1 MSAALNDTPKI
12 TSHDLC
18 AALRLEHPADEY
30 VTVFEVREAA
40 GSAIGSRADA
50 LVLSLWASRGLEITG
65 FEFKCNRGDWLAE
78 LRNPEKADR
87 IARYCD
93 RWCLFAAPGVVREAE
108 LPIGWGLWELAPGGA
123 IRRRVAP
130 ALREAEPMPRAFVAS
145 LLRARHRLD
154 ADDLAALNA
163 RYREQWER
171 DQRSREADAPAALDP
186 ATKRDLE
193 RLRSGLRKLDEIRE
207 ATGIDLT
214 TYTPSRQWIERLRLA
229 DSVALEHKLRL
240 LRDLF
245 ADPGLR
251 RRIEQALAPDG
262 EDPRRPGDRSSR

>member
-1 MSAALNDTPKI
+1 MSAVLNDSPKI

-18 AALRLEHPADEY
+18 VALKLEHPADEY

-78 LRNPEKADR
+78 LKNPEKADR

-108 LPIGWGLWELAPGGA
+108 LPIGWGLWELARGGS

-130 ALREAEPMPRAFVAS
+130 SPRDPEPMPRAFVTS
-145 LLRARHRLD
+145 LLRARHKLD
-154 ADDLAALNA
+154 PDDLAALNA

-171 DQRSREADAPAALDP
+171 EQRTSEADASSALDP
-186 ATKRDLE
+186 STKRDLE
-193 RLRSGLRKLDEIRE
+193 RLRNGLRKLDEIRT

-214 TYTPSRQWIERLRLA
+214 AYTPSRQWIERMQLA
-229 DSVALEHKLRL
+229 NSVALEHKLRL

-245 ADPGLR
+245 SDHELR
-251 RRIEQALAPDG
+251 RRVEQAFQAPD
-262 EDPRRPGDRSSR
+262 ESPPGPDDQSER

>member
-1 MSAALNDTPKI
+1 MSDTVKI

-18 AALRLEHPADEY
+18 VALKLEHPADEY

-40 GSAIGSRADA
+40 GSAMGSRADA
-50 LVLSLWASRGLEITG
+50 LVLSLWASRGLDITG

-78 LRNPEKADR
+78 LKNPEKADR

-108 LPIGWGLWELAPGGA
+108 LPIGWGLWELSANGT

-130 ALREAEPMPRAFVAS
+130 ALREAEAMPRAFVAS
-145 LLRARHRLD
+145 LLRSRHRLD

-163 RYREQWER
+163 KHREQWER
-171 DQRSREADAPAALDP
+171 EQRAREAESP
-186 ATKRDLE
+186 ATLDAATRRDLE
-193 RLRSGLRKLDEIRE
+193 RLRTGLRKLDEIRE

-214 TYTPSRQWIERLRLA
+214 TYTPSRQWIERMRLA

-245 ADPGLR
+245 GDHDLR
-251 RRIEQALAPDG
+251 KRIEQALQADA
-262 EDPRRPGDRSSR
+262 EDARRPGDRGPR